1 MIKDVVEY
9 FVENIGFF
17 VITVLAVGIGVPII
31 YWAIFE
37 ILGLSDIRE
46 HLDSNGASSII
57 LPLLTGSICGSIFPW
72 HMHMK
77 KKARLK

>member
-9 FVENIGFF
+9 LVGNIGFF

-46 HLDSNGASSII
+46 HLESNGGSSII
-57 LPLLTGSICGSIFPW
+57 LPLLTGFICGPILVW
-72 HMHMK
+72 HMQK
-77 KKARLK
+77 KDRLK